1 MSVKMYWHLH
11 YSSSAAKTRYFIW
24 RRTSD
29 IVWALDVK
37 ILQEL
42 LVGRDHEDQP
52 NDLVHM
58 RALLGLIFSQV
69 PEQLEGV
76 D

>member
-1 MSVKMYWHLH
+1 MWYV
-11 YSSSAAKTRYFIW
+11 
-24 RRTSD
+24 
-29 IVWALDVK
+29 